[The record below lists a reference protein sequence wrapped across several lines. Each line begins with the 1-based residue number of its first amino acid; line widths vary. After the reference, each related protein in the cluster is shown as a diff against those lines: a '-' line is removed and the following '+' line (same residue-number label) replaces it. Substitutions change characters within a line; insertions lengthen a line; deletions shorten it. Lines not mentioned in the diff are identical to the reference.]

1 MELVCP
7 LTNRK
12 SIFSL
17 KGVFFSFLFYK
28 SIKKQN
34 HKNILC
40 PEFTKI
46 FRAYNYF
53 NIKDTKVVIIAQD
66 PYHTPCIAS
75 GLAFE
80 SLNIHYTPPSLL
92 NIYKEIR
99 RTEKVLIAKPICIVL
114 K

>member
-1 MELVCP
+1 ME
-7 LTNRK
+7 
-12 SIFSL
+12 
-17 KGVFFSFLFYK
+17 
-28 SIKKQN
+28 N

-66 PYHTPCIAS
+66 PYHTPHIAS

-99 RTEKVLIAKPICIVL
+99 RTEGIKH
-114 K
+114 